1 MFILDNL
8 NTKIF
13 LEEISD
19 WLTVTEKGTKI
30 HLKSP
35 IMQPDILAIYT
46 GNGTDSW
53 HVSLNLFLNDTIDD
67 MAILIGNTAHGIF
80 KLRVNSE
87 KELEILS
94 TNDPIR
100 RIYKYKNIIF

>member
-1 MFILDNL
+1 
-8 NTKIF
+8 
-13 LEEISD
+13 
-19 WLTVTEKGTKI
+19 
-30 HLKSP
+30 
-35 IMQPDILAIYT
+35 
-46 GNGTDSW
+46 
-53 HVSLNLFLNDTIDD
+53 